1 MHETPHD
8 LARLQA
14 LLDDSYHAAGAHL
27 REIITPERRLTAEQ
41 LARRLDGMCLLV
53 LATVSADGRPISAP
67 VDGIFYRGSFYFG
80 SSPDSLR
87 FRHIRHNPAVSA
99 THVPE
104 ELFSTSVHG
113 QATEI
118 DIDAPEQADFRRTLL
133 DIYLP
138 RYGPSWERVL
148 ESGVAYARIDA
159 ERMFTF
165 YMAVELAGAAA
176 EAT

>member
-1 MHETPHD
+1 MHETAED
-8 LARLQA
+8 LARMQA
-14 LLDDSYHAAGAHL
+14 LLDHSYHAAGAHL

-67 VDGIFYRGSFYFG
+67 VDGIFYRGSFHFG

-99 THVPE
+99 THAPE

-113 QATEI
+113 QAIEI
-118 DIDAPEQADFRRTLL
+118 DVDAPGQAEFRRTLL

-138 RYGPSWERVL
+138 RYGPSWERLL

-159 ERMFTF
+159 ERMFSF
-165 YMAVELAGAAA
+165 YMPSES
-176 EAT
+176 T